1 MGVLI
6 LIVVLLGYPIKNNLK
21 VNFIKN
27 IPKER
32 SFPN

>member
-6 LIVVLLGYPIKNNLK
+6 LIVLLGYPIKNNLK

-32 SFPN
+32 ELKF